1 MARLCTL
8 VPRARKTAPGR
19 CERVKQHPGQKLS
32 QRPMN
37 ARSSRPVPPGHRS
50 CKKQLN
56 TPALEVQSGRGVMEH
71 SWPVVQRLAAR
82 ATCSLL
88 SAGLPACQH
97 VLTARRSAPALGATV
112 AQRCGPRLEISA
124 AAAMRPAA
132 AAARALAPP
141 GEGTRRLSGAW
152 ASGVEWSEESDLS
165 QSFGSIIK
173 VYTVAASPNWWD
185 RVRARVAVL
194 AHHDICPMAGSCPGR
209 QNSSAKAQARALLW
223 METALSRTRTAW
235 PTRRT

>member
-1 MARLCTL
+1 
-8 VPRARKTAPGR
+8 
-19 CERVKQHPGQKLS
+19 
-32 QRPMN
+32 MN
-37 ARSSRPVPPGHRS
+37 ARPVPPGHRS

>member
-1 MARLCTL
+1 
-8 VPRARKTAPGR
+8 
-19 CERVKQHPGQKLS
+19 
-32 QRPMN
+32 
-37 ARSSRPVPPGHRS
+37 
-50 CKKQLN
+50 
-56 TPALEVQSGRGVMEH
+56 MEH

-152 ASGVEWSEESDLS
+152 ASGVEWSEAE
-165 QSFGSIIK
+165 
-173 VYTVAASPNWWD
+173 W
-185 RVRARVAVL
+185 
-194 AHHDICPMAGSCPGR
+194 
-209 QNSSAKAQARALLW
+209 SAKVVEAAQRAADLATSATCRMGVEDARPRQLAK
-223 METALSRTRTAW
+223 S
-235 PTRRT
+235 